1 MRFSDKGSLRPRF
14 KNASMEEQP
23 RKVRIIEDRW
33 STVRH
38 AVESIA
44 IVAAGLWAAY
54 VFIYQERIK
63 PTLEAPSLQ
72 LTVTFQPGKTVGATR
87 IAELH
92 ILLANTGHVDTDVYA
107 DTASVFGDRFAVLA
121 PTPRPSYGPAD
132 ALVNR
137 MVQTS
142 KRELVYS
149 YATLRDAAV
158 GGSEHISLSPDQHY
172 EFVLPIAVKSGRF
185 DELHADVTIVFG
197 RYRPDLHHFSHVA
210 IVRGDDGA
218 LDLKLPAKG
227 NGDQGFVDNDS
238 VQTTL

>member
-1 MRFSDKGSLRPRF
+1 MG
-14 KNASMEEQP
+14 
-23 RKVRIIEDRW
+23 
-33 STVRH
+33 
-38 AVESIA
+38 
-44 IVAAGLWAAY
+44 G
-54 VFIYQERIK
+54 
-63 PTLEAPSLQ
+63 
-72 LTVTFQPGKTVGATR
+72 TR

-107 DTASVFGDRFAVLA
+107 DTASVFGDCFVVAA

-142 KRELVYS
+142 KKELIYS

-218 LDLKLPAKG
+218 LDLKLPPKG
-227 NGDQGFVDNDS
+227 NGDQGFVDNVPCRPRVGS
-238 VQTTL
+238 GGSYVFAAVLRLRRCAPTLRMTKCIAR